1 MRSRSCALILAVLSL
16 ATARADEVAA
26 RRLTAAFAAID
37 EAPQVLPALVRELG
51 ALEGL
56 RLDAGDVAA
65 ARGALAGRPRIAPLL
80 QGLGALAV
88 EGGLVRMT
96 FERPVVFV
104 PRPEKKVVISFE
116 REATFRVRSGADGS
130 QALEDVRGVRVG
142 HESYGT
148 FELRELVVADE
159 GARSVGRAA
168 VRLGFLRKVVRV
180 DLGPANGL
188 TGAIAR

>member
-1 MRSRSCALILAVLSL
+1 MRTLSCALVLVFMSL
-16 ATARADEVAA
+16 APARADEAGA
-26 RRLTAAFAAID
+26 RRLTAAFTAID
-37 EAPQVLPALVRELG
+37 ESPQVLPTLVKELG

-56 RLDAGDVAA
+56 RLEAGDVAV
-65 ARGALAGRPRIAPLL
+65 ARRALAGRPRVAPLL
-80 QGLGALAV
+80 QGLGALTV

-148 FELRELVVADE
+148 FELRELMVADE
-159 GARSVGRAA
+159 GARSVGRAE

-180 DLGPANGL
+180 DLGPASGL
-188 TGAIAR
+188 AGAIAR